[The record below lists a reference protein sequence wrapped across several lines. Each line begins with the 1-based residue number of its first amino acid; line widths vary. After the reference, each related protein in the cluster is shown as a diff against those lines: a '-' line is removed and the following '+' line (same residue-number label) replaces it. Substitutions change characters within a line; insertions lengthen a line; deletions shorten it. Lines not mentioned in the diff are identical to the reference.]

1 MFCFIFAFRLIV
13 YIFDLS
19 KDLLTGSILKCAFA
33 YNSIWSS
40 WGDLAF
46 DRRLKSSDTLTLD
59 SFRKPW
65 LWLNKGCRT
74 CSSLMAVSSAGND
87 LDVIS
92 FPPGQSVPLW
102 CKYMELGASS
112 VVRVS
117 DSWSKGPGFESW
129 QERWKNFFL
138 QGQLSLL
145 TLISVSVPPLC
156 YRSST

>member
-1 MFCFIFAFRLIV
+1 MFCFIFVFRLIA
-13 YIFDLS
+13 FDLS

-59 SFRKPW
+59 SFHKPW

-74 CSSLMAVSSAGND
+74 CTSLMAVSSAGND

-117 DSWSKGPGFESW
+117 DSWSKGPGFRILAGAVED
-129 QERWKNFFL
+129 FFSP
-138 QGQLSLL
+138 G
-145 TLISVSVPPLC
+145 
-156 YRSST
+156 STFSADSYFNICSTPVLPQ